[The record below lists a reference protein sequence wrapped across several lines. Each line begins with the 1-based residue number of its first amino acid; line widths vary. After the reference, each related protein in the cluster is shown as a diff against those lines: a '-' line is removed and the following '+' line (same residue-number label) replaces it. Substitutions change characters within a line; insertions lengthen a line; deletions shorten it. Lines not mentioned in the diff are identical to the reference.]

1 MICIWEYWGVEFSKH
16 LYIYQEKLNVQNK
29 KNPNSNSPKWMSN
42 YNLCSIRFLYVTY
55 RFKAYIHF
63 KPFGYASKYSKE
75 TSLPIHGIWVFKR
88 INITSRMVGLL
99 FPTCFTHKY
108 ETMNIKNGRLLMTNH
123 LGQSN
128 LWKSNN

>member
-1 MICIWEYWGVEFSKH
+1 MTCIWEYWGVQFWKH

-42 YNLCSIRFLYVTY
+42 YNLCSIRFLYVAY

-63 KPFGYASKYSKE
+63 KRFGYTSKYSKG

-99 FPTCFTHKY
+99 FPTCLTHKY
-108 ETMNIKNGRLLMTNH
+108 ETMTIKKWETTN
-123 LGQSN
+123 N
-128 LWKSNN
+128 KPPWPIKSMKMN